1 MTNEKSYYKIKART
15 KGIKPNV
22 LRQSGVVPG
31 VIYGGTLEGGQP
43 FEIERSELIR
53 LLRENTKSSV
63 IDMDY
68 DGDMGAVIVRE
79 VQLEPVTGEIIH
91 LDLQA
96 IRRDE
101 VLTLDVSLIIH
112 GEDELASR
120 RLIVNQNMDM
130 ILVKGPANKIPD
142 SITIDLTGKEPD
154 FRLNVGD
161 LELEEGLELIT
172 DPDEDLIIISES
184 TTSQDLVDDEE
195 ETDEEVD
202 VEVPVVDEEEEEEE

>member
-1 MTNEKSYYKIKART
+1 
-15 KGIKPNV
+15 
-22 LRQSGVVPG
+22 
-31 VIYGGTLEGGQP
+31 
-43 FEIERSELIR
+43 
-53 LLRENTKSSV
+53 
-63 IDMDY
+63 MDY
-68 DGDMGAVIVRE
+68 DGDMGSVIVRE
-79 VQLEPVTGEIIH
+79 VQREPVTGEIIH

-172 DPDEDLIIISES
+172 DPDENLIIISES

-202 VEVPVVDEEEEEEE
+202 VEVPVVDEEEE

>member
-1 MTNEKSYYKIKART
+1 
-15 KGIKPNV
+15 
-22 LRQSGVVPG
+22 
-31 VIYGGTLEGGQP
+31 
-43 FEIERSELIR
+43 
-53 LLRENTKSSV
+53 
-63 IDMDY
+63 
-68 DGDMGAVIVRE
+68 
-79 VQLEPVTGEIIH
+79 
-91 LDLQA
+91 
-96 IRRDE
+96 
-101 VLTLDVSLIIH
+101 
-112 GEDELASR
+112 
-120 RLIVNQNMDM
+120 MDM

-172 DPDEDLIIISES
+172 DPDENLIIISES